1 MSSTRTGCRG
11 VLALLRSAA
20 HALPI
25 TAHTSKAIY
34 EHGPIHYRRTEDL
47 AVGVLDAPALT
58 ANHSPVPRVPGA
70 PFVGART
77 PDVAPAV
84 ELAAS
89 PTAVDLT
96 SYVLGAISGCGVR
109 QHPQYRQRPD
119 GAEDEL
125 DKLCIDDHGFAL
137 ICNDYRLLRVLIYV
151 YHRQIRRGE
160 HQAEAKS

>member
-1 MSSTRTGCRG
+1 MSSTRTVCRG
-11 VLALLRSAA
+11 VFALLRSGAL
-20 HALPI
+20 ALPI
-25 TAHTSKAIY
+25 AAHTSSAVY
-34 EHGPIHYRRTEDL
+34 EHGPIPYRRTEDL
-47 AVGVLDAPALT
+47 AAGVLDAPTLT

-89 PTAVDLT
+89 PAAVDLT
-96 SYVLGAISGCGVR
+96 SYVLGAISGRGGR
-109 QHPQYRQRPD
+109 QHPQDRQRPD

-125 DKLCIDDHGFAL
+125 DKPCIDDHGFAL
-137 ICNDYRLLRVLIYV
+137 IRNDYRLLRVLIHV

-160 HQAEAKS
+160 HQAEAHS

>member
-1 MSSTRTGCRG
+1 MSSTRTVCRG
-11 VLALLRSAA
+11 VFALLRSGAL
-20 HALPI
+20 ALPI
-25 TAHTSKAIY
+25 AAHTSKAIY
-34 EHGPIHYRRTEDL
+34 EHGPSHYRRTEDL
-47 AVGVLDAPALT
+47 AVGVLDAPTLT

-96 SYVLGAISGCGVR
+96 SYVLGAISGCGGR

-125 DKLCIDDHGFAL
+125 DKPCIDGHGFAL
-137 ICNDYRLLRVLIYV
+137 ICNDYRLLRVLIHF
-151 YHRQIRRGE
+151 YHKQIRRGE
-160 HQAEAKS
+160 HQAESMS